1 MKNILKVDNSII
13 SKLNILI
20 KLRINLMLNCLR
32 KILINNKKR
41 HKKYNNKFKKK
52 RRLLTN
58 HKNKNHFQA

>member
-41 HKKYNNKFKKK
+41 QKKYNNKFKKK